1 MRRFL
6 LTVITAL
13 MLCSCG
19 QESADSKVLS
29 RKEAARIHREDS
41 LALKIAVTPSAD
53 ILPLLVAKDRCL
65 YDTTRL
71 DLRLK
76 IYRSVSDCDTSFM
89 AGRVEGMCCDIAN
102 AEWVRSRG
110 HALSYLTLTPL
121 RWHLV
126 ANRKARAKTLRQ
138 LSGKMVAMTL
148 HATPDTLTARMAHDI
163 PPKSVVDGAPG
174 VFGVQVDDVDVRLG
188 MMSHGVMDAAW
199 LAEPYSTAALSQ
211 GHNTLYST
219 PADMPL
225 GAIVLRGGV
234 LDDPRIKAQVA
245 TLTKAYNAA
254 CDSINRYGMDEY
266 RSVLAR
272 YCNVTPTSIKR
283 MPKAGYSHVTP
294 PDAKHMDKVK
304 TYLKNIQF

>member
-1 MRRFL
+1 MRTFL

-102 AEWVRSRG
+102 AEWVRRRG
-110 HALSYLTLTPL
+110 HDLSYFTLTPL

-126 ANRKARAKTLRQ
+126 ANRKARAKTLHQ

-148 HATPDTLTARMAHDI
+148 HAMPDTLTARMAHGI
-163 PPKSVVDGAPG
+163 PPKSTVEGAPG
-174 VFGVQVDDVDVRLG
+174 VFAVQVDDVDVRLG

-304 TYLKNIQF
+304 TYLKNTQF